1 MTEELRYAKTSNDA
15 QIPTKGS
22 KGAAGLDLYSV
33 HECVILPLS
42 QNIIDIGLKIALP
55 PGCYGRIAP
64 RSGLAAKHS
73 LQILAGVVD
82 ADYRGPIS
90 VILYNASK
98 TDSYRVQKGDRVA
111 QLILE
116 RIIEPI
122 LVEVT
127 DLPST
132 ERGCNKFGSTGW

>member
-1 MTEELRYAKTSNDA
+1 MTEKLRYAKTSNDA

-55 PGCYGRIAP
+55 AGCYGRIAP
-64 RSGLAAKHS
+64 RSGLAAKYS
-73 LQILAGVVD
+73 LQVLAGVVD